1 MQSKLFIR
9 IGIICLIVILAGYDR
24 LAAQE
29 ELISAITVVG
39 SPTGDPTA
47 VAFDNANAYFGYD
60 HRSTEFCDNTAS
72 LLLIEKM
79 NLSTGARTTLLQR
92 TNFCRAAAAALSPD
106 NTHVYYLR
114 STGATNSIRRVTIAT
129 PAVDALV
136 INQNATSLLVD
147 ATNLYWATATLI
159 RKRAKPGGAI
169 VTLFTAPAGTA
180 VRLLG
185 RDNTFLFF
193 DQSSGSGNTQSHRIR
208 KVPIAGGAATM
219 LRTVTTGRYITGFGA
234 DAQNVYWSEKTWGN
248 SLDGFVQRVSKLGAG
263 FHTISTLPATRRA
276 HEIAVTASKVYWVET
291 AGFDI
296 RDPSVIRS
304 RTNPTGNSGVLA
316 NETPSREGISALG
329 PLRINGTRMFWY
341 EYNWASARQVVRGIL
356 GSAL

>member
-9 IGIICLIVILAGYDR
+9 LGTICLIVILAGYDR

-29 ELISAITVVG
+29 EKISAITVIG
-39 SPTGDPTA
+39 SPTGDPRA
-47 VAFDNANAYFGYD
+47 VAFDNTNAYFGHD
-60 HRSTEFCDNTAS
+60 HRSIEFCSNADT

-79 NLSTGARTTLLQR
+79 NLSTGTRTPLLRR

-106 NTHVYYLR
+106 NTHIYYLR
-114 STGATNSIRRVTIAT
+114 SSSETNTIRRVTIAT

-136 INQNATSLLVD
+136 INQNANSLLVD

-193 DQSSGSGNTQSHRIR
+193 DQSSGNTQSHRIR
-208 KVPIAGGAATM
+208 KVPIAGGAATT

-276 HEIAVTASKVYWVET
+276 HEIAVTASKAYWVET

-304 RTNPTGNSGVLA
+304 RTNPTGNIGVFA
-316 NETPSREGISALG
+316 DETLSREGISALG